1 MSNIA
6 LILGAGPNIGL
17 NVARVFSSN
26 SYKTIVVSRTAKEDL
41 TKSAD
46 LTIQA
51 DFSDPKSIKP
61 IFDEVNQKIG
71 VPNVV
76 IYNAAAA
83 KLGVEPFSIPL
94 EDFISTV
101 NVNTV
106 STYAAIQEAIA
117 GFQTLPESA
126 LKTFIFTGNALNRVV
141 FPSLIPFG
149 AAKTAV
155 AHMIEGA
162 SGLYAKEGFRF
173 YWADERAPNGAPAG
187 QGIDGKAHADF
198 YYELASSKEAKTW
211 DATFVKGK
219 GYVDFKGK
227 VGPKDA

>member
-1 MSNIA
+1 MSRGSSPPTHTKPSWYPEQPKKTSLNLPTSPSKQIFPT
-6 LILGAGPNIGL
+6 PNPS
-17 NVARVFSSN
+17 NPFSM
-26 SYKTIVVSRTAKEDL
+26 
-41 TKSAD
+41 
-46 LTIQA
+46 
-51 DFSDPKSIKP
+51 KSIKRSVSQTLSYTMVCLQP
-61 IFDEVNQKIG
+61 YTCLNALNN
-71 VPNVV
+71 PPAL
-76 IYNAAAA
+76 AAAA

-162 SGLYAKEGFRF
+162 SGLYAKEGFRYVIF
-173 YWADERAPNGAPAG
+173 PDE
-187 QGIDGKAHADF
+187 
-198 YYELASSKEAKTW
+198 LM
-211 DATFVKGK
+211 
-219 GYVDFKGK
+219 
-227 VGPKDA
+227 